1 METIQKIA
9 VIGAGTMG
17 PGIAQAL
24 ATGGCVVSI
33 WDPVAEARERGKSRL
48 SDGVETFVRNG
59 TDVYKRQAGQAERAH
74 TSA

>member
-24 ATGGCVVSI
+24 ATGGYAVSI
-33 WDPVAEARERGKSRL
+33 WDPIAEARERGKARL
-48 SDGVETFVRNG
+48 SDGWRPLSETGRWIRG
-59 TDVYKRQAGQAERAH
+59 RRKRSNRE
-74 TSA
+74 